1 MYSDFFKFYMF
12 TDHKTDLSVFT
23 SRVKN
28 VRADGVETCDIRH
41 PHVKIITF
49 PAVVNTLPFLHKNL

>member
-1 MYSDFFKFYMF
+1 MF